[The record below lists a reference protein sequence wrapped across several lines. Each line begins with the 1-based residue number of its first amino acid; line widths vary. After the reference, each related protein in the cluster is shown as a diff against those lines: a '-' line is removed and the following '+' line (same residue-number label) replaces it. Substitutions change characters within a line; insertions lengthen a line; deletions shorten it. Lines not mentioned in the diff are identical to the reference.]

1 MLLMSA
7 REREKLK
14 IMGGLSTGRLSQRM
28 AAEVLGLSDRH
39 VRRLLRRYES
49 EGDAGLIHR
58 NRGRPSG
65 NRLADEVR
73 QRAVELLKSDYEDCG
88 PTFAAEKLSERDG
101 IDVSRETV
109 RKWMVEEGLW
119 KPKRKRVRQCQW
131 RARKS
136 CRGELVQMDT
146 SEHAWLEERA
156 PGKQMLI
163 AMIDDATSRLYAR
176 FFETDSTKTNMT
188 MIRDYIRKYGRPVA
202 IYADKASHFKTTR
215 QATVNE
221 ALRDLQPETQ
231 IARALRELDIDYIA
245 ANSPQAKGRVER
257 AFGTMQDRLI
267 KELRLE
273 GISNID
279 EANHFLEKV
288 FIPFWNSRFAK
299 KPMSAFNAHRGRKDF
314 DLNAALSIQATR
326 TVRNDYTIQLDR
338 QLYQIERKSIQPG
351 LRRSKVTIE
360 RRIDGTTR
368 IRWKDNYLKF
378 HRIEQ
383 TETTETTNKA
393 TTKNSAAMASGLR
406 PPAMA
411 AKPRRKNIPAPNHPW
426 RRKKRTF

>member
-14 IMGGLSTGRLSQRM
+14 VMGALSSGKLSQRS
-28 AAEVLGLSDRH
+28 AAEVLHLSVRH

-58 NRGRPSG
+58 SRSRASA
-65 NRLADEVR
+65 NRLSDEVR
-73 QRAVELLKSDYEDCG
+73 QSAVEFLKGDYKDFG
-88 PTFAAEKLSERDG
+88 PTFAAEKLSKRNG

-109 RKWMVEEGLW
+109 RKWMLEEGLW
-119 KPKRKRVRQCQW
+119 KPRRKRVRHRQW

-146 SEHAWLEERA
+146 SEHAWLEDRA

-176 FFETDSTKTNMT
+176 FFETDSTRTNIT
-188 MIRDYIRKYGRPVA
+188 VIRDYIGKYGRPVA

-215 QATVNE
+215 QASVEE
-221 ALRDLQPETQ
+221 ALRELQPETQ
-231 IARALRELDIDYIA
+231 IARALTELGIDYIA

-257 AFGTMQDRLI
+257 SFGTMQDRLI
-267 KELRLE
+267 KEMRLE

-279 EANHFLEKV
+279 EANHFLEKE
-288 FIPFWNSRFAK
+288 FIPFWNRRFTE
-299 KPMSAFNAHRGRKDF
+299 KPVSAYNAHRGKKGF
-314 DLNAALSIQATR
+314 DLNAVLSIQDTR
-326 TVRNDYTIQLDR
+326 TVRNDYTIQIDC
-338 QLYQIERKSIQPG
+338 QHYQIERKSIQPG
-351 LRRSKVTIE
+351 LRRAKVTVE
-360 RRIDGTTR
+360 RRADGTTR
-368 IRWKDNYLKF
+368 IRWKNSYLKF
-378 HRIEQ
+378 HRIKQ
-383 TETTETTNKA
+383 NETDNTTNKSTSRNRAA
-393 TTKNSAAMASGLR
+393 TASGLR